1 MASAMKKTPNVWVA
15 SAARLA
21 RRIPRTALHPAVV
34 EWTGQKGRPSG
45 TARGGWAVAFSGG
58 ADSLA
63 LLLLLWAHWPERREK
78 LVALHFNHR
87 LRGRASEADERF
99 CRRVCA
105 ALGVKCAIGRWHLAR
120 KGRLRHPSEAAARE
134 ARMGFFQREQ
144 KRRRAPTLWLGHQQD
159 DIAESMLMRLA
170 RGSGTG
176 GLAAPRPVQSWP
188 RRQFHLRPLL
198 SLKKKEIVAAL
209 RAAGVTWREDGTNAG
224 DRHFRNRIRRSDLP
238 AWRRAAEGRD
248 ALAGAALARALLEE
262 DDTALTAWADRLAP
276 PGPASRLDLAPLAT
290 APRAVVRRV
299 LRRWLLARPNA
310 GELSRAGFGTTA
322 GSGPTCPPDAL

>member
-1 MASAMKKTPNVWVA
+1 
-15 SAARLA
+15 
-21 RRIPRTALHPAVV
+21 
-34 EWTGQKGRPSG
+34 
-45 TARGGWAVAFSGG
+45 VAFSGG

-105 ALGVKCAIGRWHLAR
+105 ALGVKCAVGRWNLGPKGGPR
-120 KGRLRHPSEAAARE
+120 KFSEAAARE

-170 RGSGTG
+170 RGSGTA
-176 GLAAPRPVQSWP
+176 GLAAPRPVQPWP
-188 RRQFHLRPLL
+188 GRQFHVRPLL
-198 SLKKKEIVAAL
+198 SLKKREIAAAL
-209 RAAGVTWREDGTNAG
+209 RAAGATWREDGSNACG
-224 DRHFRNRIRRSDLP
+224 EHFRNRIRRSVLP

-248 ALAGAALARALLEE
+248 ALAGAALARSLLEE
-262 DDTALTAWADRLAP
+262 DDTALAAWADRLAGSR
-276 PGPASRLDLAPLAT
+276 PGARLELAPLAA
-290 APRAVVRRV
+290 APRAILRRV
-299 LRRWLLARPNA
+299 LHRWLLAQPDA
-310 GELSRAGFGTTA
+310 GDLSRAGFERLLALVQLGRPTRFSLGSQGFAVIRA
-322 GSGPTCPPDAL
+322 GALRFERHPRAVKAQRSRQKFARAKPIT